1 MSYPFFGRVLA
12 FLVLATATVVPSTVS
27 AVDGL
32 QKIREDLNNMDWE
45 VRLATVQKLR
55 SSKDENTVN
64 LLLAVANTRSERTS
78 VKITAIELLGE
89 AGDPRAIEVL
99 LPIFNDATLNW
110 DCPAIKTYAAVA
122 LGSFRGDARVVDALI
137 RGIDDQELLT
147 REASIQSLGRIK
159 STKAVPLILGA
170 LSDQHVS
177 IRLSAINALGEIG
190 DPRAIPDL
198 QRIAGGDIDPVVK
211 SQAKTALEKL
221 RQK

>member
-1 MSYPFFGRVLA
+1 MAYPFFGRVFA
-12 FLVLATATVVPSTVS
+12 FLVLAAATVVPSTVS
-27 AVDGL
+27 AADSL

-55 SSKDENTVN
+55 NSKDENTVN

-89 AGDPRAIEVL
+89 AGDPRAIEIL

-137 RGIDDQELLT
+137 RGIGDQELLT
-147 REASIQSLGRIK
+147 REASIQSLGRIR
-159 STKAVPLILGA
+159 SAKAVPLILSA

-177 IRLSAINALGEIG
+177 IRLSAVNALGEIG

-198 QRIAGGDIDPVVK
+198 QRIAVSDIDPVVK
-211 SQAKTALEKL
+211 NQAKTALDKL
-221 RQK
+221 QKK